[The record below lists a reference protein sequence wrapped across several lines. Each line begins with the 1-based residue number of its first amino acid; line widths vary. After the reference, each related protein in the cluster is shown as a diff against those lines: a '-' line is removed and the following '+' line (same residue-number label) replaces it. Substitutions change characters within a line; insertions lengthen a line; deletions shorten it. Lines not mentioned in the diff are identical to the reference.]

1 MVTNELNTHKHLSLT
16 NKFFHYHKKTIQC
29 LPTKRIPLTT
39 SVCGRWL
46 KICRKISLE
55 KEMGRLLMVT
65 YLEEKENGFEFDLQG
80 CVSCVLTRYVL
91 PEL

>member
-1 MVTNELNTHKHLSLT
+1 
-16 NKFFHYHKKTIQC
+16 
-29 LPTKRIPLTT
+29 
-39 SVCGRWL
+39 
-46 KICRKISLE
+46 
-55 KEMGRLLMVT
+55 MGRLLMVT

>member
-1 MVTNELNTHKHLSLT
+1 MFTNELNTHKHLSLT
-16 NKFFHYHKKTIQC
+16 NKFFHDHKK
-29 LPTKRIPLTT
+29 TKRIPLTT

-65 YLEEKENGFEFDLQG
+65 YLEEKENAFEFDLQS